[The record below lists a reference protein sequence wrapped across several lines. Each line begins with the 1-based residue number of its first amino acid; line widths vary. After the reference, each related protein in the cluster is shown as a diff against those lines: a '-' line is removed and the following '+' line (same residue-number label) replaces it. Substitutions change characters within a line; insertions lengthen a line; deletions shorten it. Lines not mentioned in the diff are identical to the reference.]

1 MKKIYILVE
10 VDLQSYGYS
19 AKNAL
24 VFTDIEKAKEKM
36 REMYLEAFK
45 KYYGEDDDPYAK
57 DNYDYD
63 HMFNIIMDYVLM
75 FPLKMGMAGAAL
87 ATAAAKVTGDLL
99 LSFQK

>member
-45 KYYGEDDDPYAK
+45 K
-57 DNYDYD
+57 
-63 HMFNIIMDYVLM
+63 
-75 FPLKMGMAGAAL
+75 
-87 ATAAAKVTGDLL
+87 
-99 LSFQK
+99 

>member
-24 VFTDIEKAKEKM
+24 VFTGIEKAKEKM
-36 REMYLEAFK
+36 REMYLEVFK

-57 DNYDYD
+57 DNYDYEFCD
-63 HMFNIIMDYVLM
+63 TYCDILGYYYIDIFEKSIED
-75 FPLKMGMAGAAL
+75 
-87 ATAAAKVTGDLL
+87 
-99 LSFQK
+99 

>member
-19 AKNAL
+19 KKNAL

-45 KYYGEDDDPYAK
+45 KYYEKYYGEKDPYEK
-57 DNYDYD
+57 DNDDYEFCD
-63 HMFNIIMDYVLM
+63 TYCEIWGSYYLDIFTKSIED
-75 FPLKMGMAGAAL
+75 
-87 ATAAAKVTGDLL
+87 
-99 LSFQK
+99 